1 MKDSPPMP
9 PPEGVIRQVLIVDDL
24 PDALDMLDQAVRQA
38 FGIVT
43 VVRAEGVGA
52 ANRATQVTRF
62 DLALV
67 DLHLGDGH
75 GGEVIA
81 ALVREQPE
89 CRVVVATIFDDDD
102 HLFHALQAGAQGY
115 LLKDRAPEWVGG
127 QLRGIAQGHPPLS
140 PAIAR
145 RLIRHFQ
152 PQPQPQSERTAVTTE
167 MAPVTS
173 TASLTPREREV
184 LTLLAKGIHSGE
196 IARLL
201 GISRHTVGDHIKN
214 LYRKLN
220 ISSRAEAALEARDRG
235 LM

>member
-1 MKDSPPMP
+1 MIEYMP
-9 PPEGVIRQVLIVDDL
+9 HVLIVDDL
-24 PDALDMLDQAVRQA
+24 PDALDMLDQAVHQA
-38 FGIVT
+38 FGAVT
-43 VVRAEGVGA
+43 VVRAESVGA
-52 ANRATQVTRF
+52 AVRAGRSARF

-75 GGEVIA
+75 GSEVIA
-81 ALVREQPE
+81 ALVRQQPD
-89 CRVVVATIFDDDD
+89 CRVVVATIFDDDE
-102 HLFHALQAGAQGY
+102 HLFRALQAGAQGY
-115 LLKDRAPEWVGG
+115 LLKDRTPEWIGA
-127 QLRGIAQGHPPLS
+127 QLRGIAQGEPPLS

-152 PQPQPQSERTAVTTE
+152 PQTRRGESGDTASTPSA
-167 MAPVTS
+167 MAPTMS
-173 TASLTPREREV
+173 TVSLTPREREV
-184 LTLLAKGIHSGE
+184 LTLLAKGVYSGD
-196 IARLL
+196 IARVL